1 MNSRAAQVMVAAGL
15 VGCGLSLVTG
25 CTGGHSSPPT
35 ASPVASS
42 VAATPS
48 VTAPAASP
56 TATTAPAGPAP
67 PRINPLTGGKPVAGP
82 VIAVKIDDTAPGRP
96 QLNIN
101 EADIVYIEEV
111 EGGLSRLLAIYDSNK
126 PTVGYVRS
134 VRPSDPELL
143 RQYGK
148 ITLAA
153 SGGAKNPRSILAHS
167 GLHSWLMDDG
177 KAFYQRD
184 TARASSYINVE
195 LNLAALSKQ
204 IKTPGARSIGFTW
217 NASPAGLAQEP
228 SGMTVSTKVGATPVR
243 FDYDRKLERY
253 VRVIGG
259 VWQHEVGGAL
269 VDTPNVIVQNCSVT
283 PHPADTDV
291 NHNPSQFTH
300 TVGHGRVTVLRNG
313 RRITGTWSRASDTAG
328 TILRDSAGRPI
339 TLAPGGAWIVLVRT
353 ATKVAVR

>member
-1 MNSRAAQVMVAAGL
+1 MNTRAAKFMAAAAL
-15 VGCGLSLVTG
+15 VGCGSSLIIA
-25 CTGGHSSPPT
+25 CTGGHSSTPT
-35 ASPVASS
+35 AVAPS
-42 VAATPS
+42 PS
-48 VTAPAASP
+48 VTPSRSVPPPSAPP
-56 TATTAPAGPAP
+56 KTTPARPAP
-67 PRINPLTGGKPVAGP
+67 PPINPLTGGKPVSGP

-101 EADIVYIEEV
+101 DADIVYIEEV
-111 EGGLSRLLAIYDSNK
+111 EGGLSRLLAVYDSKK

-143 RQYGK
+143 LQYGK

-153 SGGAKNPRSILAHS
+153 SGGAKDPRRILARS

-177 KAFYQRD
+177 KALYERD
-184 TARASSYINVE
+184 TSRASNYINVE
-195 LNLAALSKQ
+195 LNLAALSKR
-204 IKTPGARSIGFTW
+204 IKTPAARSIGFTW
-217 NASPAGLAQEP
+217 DASPAGLGQRP
-228 SGMTVSTKVGATPVR
+228 SGMTVSTRVGSTPVR

-259 VWQHEVGGAL
+259 VRQHAVGGAL

-300 TVGHGRVTVLRNG
+300 TVGHGRVTVLRDG
-313 RRITGTWSRASDTAG
+313 HRITGTWSRASKTSG
-328 TILRDSAGRPI
+328 TILKDTLGRPI
-339 TLAPGGAWIVLVRT
+339 TLAPGGAWVVLVRT